1 MNLKTLVKKI
11 LNISENIEEITKAV
25 VYSYFKKEKYEY
37 NKSNFFIKYFSNMN
51 KKILNE
57 TYRLI
62 DNNIE
67 NMNIYTLVNIFELL
81 LSKEQIKEYGAV
93 YTPQPIKE
101 FIIEELIKN
110 DDINVNTKF
119 LDPACGCGSI
129 IISLAEYINKKYGL
143 SYCNIFK
150 TMIFGID
157 IDKDSIFKAELLSR
171 ILAITNNEV
180 LDEEFTFNYIC
191 GNSLDKLTL
200 KKIKTK
206 KIDFIIANPP
216 YVRSRNINTDVKKFL
231 KDFKTSNIGNVDLY
245 IPFFEIGLEVLSSK
259 GRMGYITPN
268 TFIKSLN
275 GRNLRKYLLNY
286 EKLDMIIYDF
296 KDNVVFENAL
306 NYTSVS
312 IINKDARFWKLKYT
326 TIDKNINVDDNY
338 AEFNKED
345 LINKDAWKLNKN
357 RIYNNI
363 EKLESYE
370 LKLGDF
376 GIKNGLATLK
386 NDLYFFNV
394 EKEDEKYYYRYYNNK
409 EYKIEKEICI
419 DIIKPNILKE
429 KNDFLKKIEKGIF
442 PYKLTNGKY
451 CIISEEEMKSKYQ
464 KTYEF
469 LEQYKEV
476 LLNRD
481 KGKGDY
487 PAWYAYGRTQGMN
500 NFGKKLLIP
509 YIANEPYS
517 YIAEQKNLL
526 FYCGYA
532 LFSDDTSKL
541 IILKKIIE
549 SSVFKYYIDN
559 TSKPYSDGYMSYAKN
574 YIKNFSIPNL
584 TEEDKDFLINEND
597 KTKINEYICKL
608 YSINF

>member
-11 LNISENIEEITKAV
+11 LNISDDIEEITKAV
-25 VYSYFKKEKYEY
+25 VYSYFKKEKYKY

-51 KKILNE
+51 QEIFNMTYKLIE
-57 TYRLI
+57 T
-62 DNNIE
+62 NIQD
-67 NMNIYTLVNIFELL
+67 MDIYTLVNIFELL

-93 YTPQPIKE
+93 YTPQPIKK
-101 FIIEELIKN
+101 FIINELIKN
-110 DDINVNTKF
+110 DDINIDTTF

-129 IISLAEYINKKYGL
+129 IISLAEYINKKYGIT
-143 SYCNIFK
+143 YYNIFK
-150 TMIFGID
+150 KMLFGID
-157 IDKDSIFKAELLSR
+157 IDKDSIYKAELLSR
-171 ILAITNNEV
+171 ILAITNNEI
-180 LDEEFTFNYIC
+180 LDEKFAFNYIC
-191 GNSLDKLTL
+191 GNSLDKLTI

-206 KIDFIIANPP
+206 KIDYIVANPP
-216 YVRSRNINTDVKKFL
+216 YVRSKNINSDVKKFL
-231 KDFKTSNIGNVDLY
+231 KSFKSSNVGNVDLY
-245 IPFFEIGLEVLSSK
+245 IPFFEIGLNVLSPK
-259 GRMGYITPN
+259 GKMGYITPN
-268 TFIKSLN
+268 TFIKSVN
-275 GRNLRKYLLNY
+275 GRNLRKYLLSY
-286 EKLDMIIYDF
+286 EKLDIVMYDF
-296 KDNVVFENAL
+296 KDNVVFDNAL
-306 NYTSVS
+306 NYTSIS
-312 IINKDARFWKLKYT
+312 IINKNSEFWKLRYT
-326 TIDKNINVDDNY
+326 TIDKNFNVDDNY
-338 AEFNKED
+338 AEFDKAD
-345 LINKDAWKLNKN
+345 LTDKDAWKLNKN
-357 RIYNNI
+357 IVYNNI
-363 EKLESYE
+363 VKLESHE

-394 EKEDEKYYYRYYNNK
+394 VREDEKYYYRYYNDK
-409 EYKIEKEICI
+409 EYKIEKKICI
-419 DIIKPNILKE
+419 DIIKPNVLKG
-429 KNDFLKKIEKGIF
+429 KDDFLKKLEKGIF
-442 PYKLTNGKY
+442 PYKLVNGRY
-451 CIISEEEMKSKYQ
+451 SVIDEEKMKNQYP

-469 LEQYKEV
+469 LNQYKEI

-487 PAWYAYGRTQGMN
+487 PTWYAYGRTQGMN

-509 YIANEPYS
+509 YIASEPYS

-549 SSVFKYYIDN
+549 SSVFKYYVDN

-584 TEEDKDFLINEND
+584 TEEDRNFLINEND
-597 KTKINEYICKL
+597 KNKINEYVCKL